1 MKIGMTERIASVRTA
16 GLVTGDVVAFLVFAA
31 LGRGSHGLANGPE
44 ALIEVARTAA
54 PFLAGWLVVAPLV
67 GAYSRA
73 STSDV
78 GGMLRTTLLGWS
90 GGIIIGSLV
99 RAAMIGRFSPLSFYV
114 VTFLAALILVGG
126 WRTIFALIER
136 R

>member
-1 MKIGMTERIASVRTA
+1 MKIEVTEQIAPVRTA

-31 LGRGSHGLANGPE
+31 IGRGSHGLANGPE
-44 ALIEVARTAA
+44 ALVEVTRTAA

-67 GAYSRA
+67 GAYNRA

-99 RAAMIGRFSPLSFYV
+99 RAAMMGRFSPISFYV
-114 VTFLAALILVGG
+114 VTFIAALIIVGG